1 MKTLVSDTGPI
12 IALAK
17 IQKIN
22 LLNELAFQRLLIPP
36 RVQKE
41 LLGKIGTESDFIEEA
56 LDSFIQ
62 VEKPDETNERLN
74 KITLNLDK
82 GEREVILLGTS
93 IDEEVLLLLD
103 DKAGRIKARQLD
115 LSVVGTAGLL
125 LLFKQRNLIEKV
137 IPLMTQLREQ
147 GYWLSDALVNQ
158 VKKLASE

>member
-62 VEKPDETNERLN
+62 VEKPDETNERIN

-93 IDEEVLLLLD
+93 IDEEALLLLD

-137 IPLMTQLREQ
+137 IPLMTLLREQ